1 MPSAHFADTT
11 PAPGVPR
18 RRPARL
24 TIHPTLYVGFGLVFV
39 LWLASG
45 YDFVRRLATVEDRAR
60 AVSAKAAAADAQLTT
75 VRVRVLTASVY
86 VRDAVL
92 DTSPGAARFY
102 GDQIQSARSNTEQ
115 ALASYVPVTG
125 HRGQI
130 ESLGELRA
138 ELDAFWGTLVP
149 VLDHAAN
156 RQPAEAWALLR
167 DQVVPRRE
175 IVSQVLRRIQDLNR
189 VALAQEQADIDA
201 IYAAMRSR
209 IWWSSGLALV
219 ASLVVALVVT
229 RRAGRLERQVN
240 EQRLKDA
247 ENTRDLQRL
256 SARLVG
262 AQEDER
268 RTIARELHDE
278 IGQALTAVKVEL
290 SVAGRKAALTERGE
304 EALQEARRLADMA
317 LQQVRDL
324 SQLLHPAMLDDLGLP
339 DALAWYVNSFSL
351 RTGIQ
356 TDFSGE
362 QADERLA
369 SETETCFYR
378 IVQEA
383 LTNVARHSKAT
394 QCGVRLQRLPGS
406 VRLVVEDNG
415 RGFSAG
421 GREGAGQRRGLGLLG
436 IEERVAGLRG
446 SLTLDTAPGRGT
458 RLTVELPAIVRQDAA
473 AEGPAD
479 GAADA
484 VPGEGV

>member
-1 MPSAHFADTT
+1 MPSVRPGDQAT
-11 PAPGVPR
+11 APGVAR

-24 TIHPTLYVGFGLVFV
+24 TIHSTLYVGFGLVFV

-45 YDFVRRLATVEDRAR
+45 YDFVRRLATVEERAR
-60 AVSAKAAAADAQLTT
+60 AVSAKAAAADSQLTT

-102 GDQIQSARSNTEQ
+102 GDQIQSARADTAR

-125 HRGQI
+125 PRGRT
-130 ESLGELRA
+130 EAPDELRA
-138 ELDAFWGTLVP
+138 ELDAFWSTLVP
-149 VLDHAAN
+149 VLDHAAS
-156 RQPAEAWALLR
+156 RQPTEAWALLR

-175 IVSQVLRRIQDLNR
+175 IVSRVLRRLQDLNR

-201 IYAAMRSR
+201 IYTAMRRR

-229 RRAGRLERQVN
+229 RRAGRLERQVH

-304 EALQEARRLADMA
+304 EALQEARRLAEMA

-351 RTGIQ
+351 RTGIR
-356 TDFSGE
+356 TDFAGE
-362 QADERLA
+362 QTDERLA
-369 SETETCFYR
+369 AEVETCLYR

-394 QCGVRLQRLPGS
+394 QCGVRLHRLPGT

-415 RGFSAG
+415 RGFSPG
-421 GREGAGQRRGLGLLG
+421 GREAAGQRRGLGLLG
-436 IEERVAGLRG
+436 IEERVAGFRG
-446 SLTLDTAPGRGT
+446 SLSLDAAPGRGT
-458 RLTVELPAIVRQDAA
+458 RLTVELPAIMRPDTAA
-473 AEGPAD
+473 DGPLE

-484 VPGEGV
+484 APGEGD